1 MIYGYAAILSAA
13 VLLAEL
19 PESARER
26 AAPAAVPAEIVAESA
41 TIKLQI
47 GRPLMMRTK
56 VDIHRTALAAD
67 DIVELS
73 QFTPREISLVGRRAG
88 KTTVTFWFS
97 DAAQPPVSYVIE
109 VVTDRPAP

>member
-1 MIYGYAAILSAA
+1 MICGCAAILSAA

-19 PESARER
+19 PELVHGRG
-26 AAPAAVPAEIVAESA
+26 APAAVPAEIVGESA
-41 TIKLQI
+41 TIKLKI

-56 VDIHRTALAAD
+56 ADIHRTALAAD

-97 DAAQPPVSYVIE
+97 DADQPPVSYVLE
-109 VVTDRPAP
+109 VVVDP